1 MQFRG
6 GESMTETKIALT
18 IEEAAAY
25 TGIGRNTMR
34 NLVEWGK
41 LPVLRVGRKV
51 LIKSDILER
60 FMEVNEGKNLRD
72 KSEVKAVTRKAAV

>member
-1 MQFRG
+1 
-6 GESMTETKIALT
+6 MTETKIAMT
-18 IEEAAAY
+18 IEEASEY

-41 LPVLRVGRKV
+41 LPVLKVGRKI
-51 LIKSDILER
+51 LIKSDILEK

-72 KSEVKAVTRKAAV
+72 KGDVKAVTRKSAIG

>member
-1 MQFRG
+1 
-6 GESMTETKIALT
+6 MTETKIAMT
-18 IEEAAAY
+18 IEEACEY

-41 LPVLRVGRKV
+41 LPVLKVGRKV
-51 LIKSDILER
+51 LIKSDILEK

-72 KSEVKAVTRKAAV
+72 KSDVKTVTRKSAV

>member
-1 MQFRG
+1 
-6 GESMTETKIALT
+6 MTETKIAMT
-18 IEEAAAY
+18 IEEASEY

-41 LPVLRVGRKV
+41 LPVLKVGRKA
-51 LIKSDILER
+51 LIKSDILEK

-72 KSEVKAVTRKAAV
+72 KSDVKAVTRKSAV

>member
-1 MQFRG
+1 
-6 GESMTETKIALT
+6 MTETKIAMT
-18 IEEAAAY
+18 IEEASEY

-41 LPVLRVGRKV
+41 LPVLKVGRKA
-51 LIKSDILER
+51 LIKNDILEK

-72 KSEVKAVTRKAAV
+72 KGDVKAVTRKSAV

>member
-1 MQFRG
+1 
-6 GESMTETKIALT
+6 MTEAKIAMT
-18 IEEAAAY
+18 IEEASEY

-41 LPVLRVGRKV
+41 LPVLKVGRKV
-51 LIKSDILER
+51 LIKSDILEK

-72 KSEVKAVTRKAAV
+72 KRDVKAVTRKSAV

>member
-1 MQFRG
+1 
-6 GESMTETKIALT
+6 MTETKIAMT
-18 IEEAAAY
+18 IKEVSEY

-41 LPVLRVGRKV
+41 LPVLKIGRKV
-51 LIKSDILER
+51 LIKSDILEK

-72 KSEVKAVTRKAAV
+72 KGDVKAVTRKSAS